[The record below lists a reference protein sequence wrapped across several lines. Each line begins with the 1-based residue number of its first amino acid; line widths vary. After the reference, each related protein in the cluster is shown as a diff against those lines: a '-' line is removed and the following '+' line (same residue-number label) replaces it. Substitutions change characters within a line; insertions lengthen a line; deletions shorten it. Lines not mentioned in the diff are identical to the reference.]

1 MRKDIW
7 FLIVNPTSGSFSRK
21 RKWTQITAAFEAN
34 ELPYDFTFTQKPQH
48 EYELVL
54 EALQKGYRK
63 FVCVGGDGT
72 LHHIVNGLM
81 QQQQV
86 SLEEIKLAVIPLGT
100 GNDWVKTYKIPT
112 NIAKAVQII
121 KDEHT
126 VFQDIGKLSLLQEP
140 TTVFFNNVAGLGFD
154 GYVVKRNERLKFL
167 GPMSF
172 LVSTVLGLISYKA
185 SEFTI
190 TSKEKEI
197 TSKSLLTIVGICQF
211 SGGGMQLTKD
221 VDPTDGLFDVSMAK
235 RFSFWTLI
243 RNVVRLFN
251 GKIVNHPEVETFKT
265 DAITIETSQKN
276 TYIQAD
282 GELIGTGGFVAEIL
296 SKKLQF
302 VVSPSWKLEPTN

>member
-21 RKWTQITAAFEAN
+21 RKWTQITAAFKAN
-34 ELPYDFTFTQKPQH
+34 ELPYDFTFTQKPHH

-63 FVCVGGDGT
+63 FVSVGGDGT

-126 VFQDIGKLSLLQEP
+126 IFQDIGKLSLLQEP

-190 TSKEKEI
+190 TTKEKEM

-221 VDPTDGLFDVSMAK
+221 VDPSDGLFDVSMAK
-235 RFSFWTLI
+235 RFTFWTLI

-251 GKIVNHPEVETFKT
+251 GTIVNHPEVETFKT
-265 DAITIETSQKN
+265 DVITIETSQKN

-302 VVSPSWKLEPTN
+302 VVSPS